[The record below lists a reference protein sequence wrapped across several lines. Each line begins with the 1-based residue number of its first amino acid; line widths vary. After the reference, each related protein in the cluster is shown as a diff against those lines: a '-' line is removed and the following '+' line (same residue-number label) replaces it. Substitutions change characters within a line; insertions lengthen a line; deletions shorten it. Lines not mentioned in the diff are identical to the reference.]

1 VFVAQLSGTVLSRRD
16 GPRLRFNDWTPR
28 VDVNTIAR
36 RRLSKARS
44 LEMEGR
50 VTATISDVS
59 PVSFKD
65 TAFLVVDDTRIMTNE

>member
-1 VFVAQLSGTVLSRRD
+1 VFVAQLSGTILSRRD

-44 LEMEGR
+44 LEMEDR
-50 VTATISDVS
+50 VTATISDGIS
-59 PVSFKD
+59 
-65 TAFLVVDDTRIMTNE
+65 